1 MQNNTDKEGENF
13 DMCKAITDL
22 IQDGKIEGKIETLVN
37 LINDGDMT
45 VEKAASKMQITE
57 KEFCRQAESYGFK
70 IACFN

>member
-1 MQNNTDKEGENF
+1 
-13 DMCKAITDL
+13 MCKAITDL

-70 IACFN
+70 IASGC